1 MLTALK
7 HFVELMTNRYF
18 LSDTNVGYIGTT
30 VISSRLPFLNLA
42 LKGIMREL
50 VQSFSEIQLHCF
62 HSVSLIS
69 QLDLPLESEVSVTGL
84 FLVSAR

>member
-1 MLTALK
+1 
-7 HFVELMTNRYF
+7 MTNRYF

-50 VQSFSEIQLHCF
+50 VQSFSEIQRHCF
-62 HSVSLIS
+62 PSVSLIS